1 MPSFRSVSDVRT
13 LESGPS
19 ILHVL
24 KLPEFSVEGEVIE
37 EREVFAIPV
46 FSRKD
51 GLLLAL
57 PAMALPEALVMSD
70 QPILEENMVGP
81 STMVSV
87 GLVME
92 QENGEE
98 YPLELEAECLLVDF
112 HKSVL
117 PRLRGFDPV
126 TEGGNGEI
134 LTFHGEDMDVFP
146 CGNQLQQ
153 LATSWIE
160 GMASDRLAFYSAEE
174 GPQMEVPPQRPSA
187 AGKAKS
193 KASSKKVTTATLSE
207 QLSSLAQAIP
217 AISSQLADLR
227 GRQEKMEAL
236 MISPATSQKQLQPH
250 RRDFERPPQTPRAM
264 SGVQFLNTIGQPPRA
279 RATPLKQAPQTFP
292 EDEPTVPLEE
302 QEQVLGSSDQIV
314 QSLFVQQKALT
325 SLVAHLTQDGLQ
337 DLGGATSSSAT
348 LSLKGSAKREKLQ
361 QDLAMRRGS
370 CLLKVAQNAF
380 RRLKPTEAVPQDL
393 ANFQGKG
400 VFTKYLERQGGFG
413 GAQRDLGLIMWL
425 LCNIGD
431 LMVAGDQVG
440 AQELLALMLV
450 AVEQT
455 AQDGGKWEVG
465 WLLSLQEDP
474 PAGVFA
480 PKPVTQNPRLRAFA
494 PLCPPEWATTALA
507 FVKEADLISARR
519 QEVVPA
525 RKQPGG
531 GQKEEEEGP
540 KKPKNLRHPK
550 KPKSEEEK

>member
-126 TEGGNGEI
+126 TEGGNGEV

-264 SGVQFLNTIGQPPRA
+264 SGVQFLNTIGQPP
-279 RATPLKQAPQTFP
+279 
-292 EDEPTVPLEE
+292 
-302 QEQVLGSSDQIV
+302 
-314 QSLFVQQKALT
+314 
-325 SLVAHLTQDGLQ
+325 
-337 DLGGATSSSAT
+337 T

-413 GAQRDLGLIMWL
+413 GAQRDLGLVMWL